1 MSDNKQAGGPL
12 TGVKLVEWSG
22 IGPAPLCC
30 ALLSDM
36 AADIIRIDRNTDPG
50 LGIGRPNATDVTRR
64 GRASVSVD
72 LKSPDGIETVMRLI
86 DQAEAVIDPFRPGVT
101 ERLGLGPEDCFK
113 RNKKLI
119 YGRMTGWGQDG
130 ALSQAAGHDLNY
142 LAVTG
147 VLNAIG
153 PKETPIPPLN
163 VVADMGGGAMFL
175 AVGILAGII
184 NARTTG
190 EGQVVDTAMTEG
202 SAFLGMGMWGL
213 AASDNWV
220 NERASN
226 VTDGGSHFYRCYKT
240 KDDKFVS
247 IASIEAKFYAILL
260 DKLELNPAGL
270 PPQMDRSSWPD
281 MVNKFEALF
290 AAKTRDEWCE
300 IMEGTDICFAP
311 VLDYVEAQSHPHNK
325 DRNSYVE
332 VGGVVQPGPAPKFSR
347 TPSQVQCQPPLIGE
361 NTKEGLHSWGFG
373 EDEVETLLAKGA
385 VGWKG

>member
-1 MSDNKQAGGPL
+1 MSDSKKPSGPL
-12 TGVKLVEWSG
+12 TGVKVVELSG

-36 AADIIRIDRNTDPG
+36 GADIIRIDRNTDPG
-50 LGIGRPNATDVTRR
+50 LGIGRPNTTDVTRR

-72 LKSPDGIETVMRLI
+72 LKNPDGLETVMRLI
-86 DQAEAVIDPFRPGVT
+86 ERAEAVIDPFRPGVT
-101 ERLGLGPEDCFK
+101 EKLGLGPEDCFK
-113 RNKKLI
+113 RNRKLV

-142 LAVTG
+142 LALTG

-153 PKETPIPPLN
+153 PKETPVPPLN

-175 AVGILAGII
+175 AVGLLAGII
-184 NARTTG
+184 NARVTG
-190 EGQVVDTAMTEG
+190 EGQVVDSAMTEG

-213 AASDNWV
+213 AAADNWV

-226 VTDGGSHFYRCYKT
+226 FLDGGSHFYRCYRT
-240 KDDKFVS
+240 RDDLFVS

-260 DKLELNPAGL
+260 DKLGLDPADL
-270 PPQMDRSSWPD
+270 PPQMDRASWP
-281 MVNKFEALF
+281 MMIEKLEALF
-290 AAKTRDEWCE
+290 AEKTRDEWCE

-311 VLDYVEAQSHPHNK
+311 VLDYAEAPNHPHNA
-325 DRNSYVE
+325 RRGSFVE
-332 VGGVVQPGPAPKFSR
+332 IGGVQQPGPAPRFSR
-347 TPSQVQCQPPLIGE
+347 TPSQVQCEPPTIGADTKDGLIG
-361 NTKEGLHSWGFG
+361 WGFG

-385 VGWKG
+385 VGWQG

>member
-1 MSDNKQAGGPL
+1 MSDTKKPSGPL
-12 TGVKLVEWSG
+12 TGVKVVELSG

-36 AADIIRIDRNTDPG
+36 GADIIRVDRNTDPG
-50 LGIGRPNATDVTRR
+50 LGIGRPNETDVTRR

-72 LKSPDGIETVMRLI
+72 LKNPDGVETVMRLI
-86 DQAEAVIDPFRPGVT
+86 EQAEAVIDPFRPGVT
-101 ERLGLGPEDCFK
+101 EKLGLGPEDCFK
-113 RNKKLI
+113 RNKKVI
-119 YGRMTGWGQDG
+119 YGRMTGWGQEG
-130 ALSQAAGHDLNY
+130 ALAHAAGHDLNY

-153 PKETPIPPLN
+153 PKEMPVPPLN

-184 NARTTG
+184 NARVTG
-190 EGQVVDTAMTEG
+190 EGQVVDAAMTEG

-213 AASDNWV
+213 AAAGNWV

-226 VTDGGSHFYRCYKT
+226 FTDGGSHFYRCYKT
-240 KDDKFVS
+240 KDEKFVS

-260 DKLELNPAGL
+260 DKIGLDPADL
-270 PPQMDRSSWPD
+270 PPQMDRGTWPD
-281 MVNKFEALF
+281 MAKKLEGIF
-290 AAKTRDEWCE
+290 AQKTRDEWCE

-311 VLDYVEAQSHPHNK
+311 VLDYAEAPNHPHNK
-325 DRNSYVE
+325 DRGSYVE
-332 VGGVVQPGPAPKFSR
+332 VAGVMQPGPAPRFSR
-347 TPSQVQCQPPLIGE
+347 TVSQVQCQPPLIGE
-361 NTKEGLHSWGFG
+361 NTEEGLRDWGFS

-385 VGWKG
+385 VGWQG